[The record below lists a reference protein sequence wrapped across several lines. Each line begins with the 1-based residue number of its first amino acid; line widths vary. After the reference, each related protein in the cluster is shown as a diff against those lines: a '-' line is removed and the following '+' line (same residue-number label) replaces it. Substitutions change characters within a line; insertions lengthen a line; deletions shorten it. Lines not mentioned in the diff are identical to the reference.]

1 MGSFESSSETN
12 HPYSLGAEVEVA
24 RDEPGLKGS
33 WYLAT
38 IIDLPSVPLPKMLQ
52 RARVEYQT
60 LLTEDRSEPLK
71 EYVDMAYIRPSPPQQ
86 EVAAQNFEH
95 GDVVGAYFR
104 DGWWTGVVVR
114 VLGDSSYG
122 VFFENPPGIF
132 EFDRKDL
139 RVHLEWLGEKWVRTE
154 KQQRTG
160 SVFSSGMA
168 VEVNIKKENL
178 SDAWFPAIVIKE
190 NGDDT
195 FLVKYESS
203 DESSLGRVA
212 VDFLH
217 IRASLPPPPQANIK
231 YDVLEKVDAF
241 CDFAWR
247 PGLIAKRINDT
258 RYLVYFNR
266 TNEDKIINLSNIR
279 PRVEWKDG
287 KWVSRYQTRHDQI
300 ASNPE
305 GTVEVEGSGVTRDSM
320 SERTPLSANSV
331 KKSME
336 QSSLG
341 DGKGLSYALTGSM
354 KKMKLPTSDGNST
367 ESHPPKKLRRRNT
380 LEALLSATACDL
392 RKRQSKT
399 STKVLS
405 GLATPN
411 SEDKQSRPTEADANQ
426 HFAEIESLGGAAKVW
441 TGQQKHGQ
449 LDSQETNTMR
459 SKEGRSTKSQV
470 KSPLSIAADAGK
482 EDNADGGTAK
492 EIVHEDVSK
501 EAEMPVILCFEATGM
516 GGLDQKKNK
525 NCPTQD
531 SVKICPH
538 ISGGNSIKRKRGRP
552 RKVVVTIS
560 KGKEQNGAGGAADG
574 TVVEV
579 LPTQG
584 VASYML
590 TVGKS
595 TDSHDISTANNVGMT
610 SLAASGNMDDDDDQ
624 PLSTWIDEML
634 HCPTIIKE
642 SKLSPVRTVN
652 ACNEVREQKVDIA
665 QQVPVADATSD
676 CVLDETRS
684 LPFVKNSPIWKT
696 IEGME
701 IFRLM
706 PQDPHFRPLSKCKE
720 EYREGLAVANMV
732 TFTSLVE
739 KISKLRLD
747 DPSSIFY
754 GYLESLH
761 ELEKHGFD
769 VTVLQGRMNELLS
782 IKDRE
787 GQILNK
793 SKDAEFKILHYH
805 QEKTVLAEEMANI
818 TTQITKLQVEHTLI
832 ESKMKSKEL
841 EISRLQ
847 KRVDTINED
856 IQSAQ
861 LDFEKTVAAPWKLE

>member
-12 HPYSLGAEVEVA
+12 HLYSLGVEVEVT
-24 RDEPGLKGS
+24 RDEPGFKVS

-60 LLTEDRSEPLK
+60 LLTEDGSEPLK
-71 EYVDMAYIRPSPPQQ
+71 EYVDLAYIRPSPPQQ

-114 VLGDSSYG
+114 VLGDSSYR

-132 EFDRKDL
+132 EFDRKYL

-154 KQQRTG
+154 K
-160 SVFSSGMA
+160 
-168 VEVNIKKENL
+168 
-178 SDAWFPAIVIKE
+178 
-190 NGDDT
+190 
-195 FLVKYESS
+195 
-203 DESSLGRVA
+203 
-212 VDFLH
+212 
-217 IRASLPPPPQANIK
+217 
-231 YDVLEKVDAF
+231 
-241 CDFAWR
+241 
-247 PGLIAKRINDT
+247 
-258 RYLVYFNR
+258 
-266 TNEDKIINLSNIR
+266 
-279 PRVEWKDG
+279 
-287 KWVSRYQTRHDQI
+287 QTRHDQI

-320 SERTPLSANSV
+320 SERTLLSANSV

-380 LEALLSATACDL
+380 LEALLSATACNL

-411 SEDKQSRPTEADANQ
+411 SEDKQSRHSEADANQ
-426 HFAEIESLGGAAKVW
+426 RFAEIESLGGVAKVW
-441 TGQQKHGQ
+441 TGQRKHGQ

-470 KSPLSIAADAGK
+470 KSPLSSAADAGK

-492 EIVHEDVSK
+492 EIVHED
-501 EAEMPVILCFEATGM
+501 
-516 GGLDQKKNK
+516 
-525 NCPTQD
+525 
-531 SVKICPH
+531 KICPH

-560 KGKEQNGAGGAADG
+560 KGKEQNGDGGAVDG

-595 TDSHDISTANNVGMT
+595 TDSQDVSTANNVGMT

-624 PLSTWIDEML
+624 PLSTWIDGML

-652 ACNEVREQKVDIA
+652 ECNEVREQKVGIA
-665 QQVPVADATSD
+665 QQVPAADATSD

-706 PQDPHFRPLSKCKE
+706 PQDAHFRPLGKCKE

-747 DPSSIFY
+747 DPRSIFY

-787 GQILNK
+787 GQILNE
-793 SKDAEFKILHYH
+793 SKDAEFKILHYN

-856 IQSAQ
+856 IQGAQ
-861 LDFEKTVAAPWKLE
+861 LDFEKTAAASWKLE

>member
-1 MGSFESSSETN
+1 M
-12 HPYSLGAEVEVA
+12 PQ
-24 RDEPGLKGS
+24 
-33 WYLAT
+33 
-38 IIDLPSVPLPKMLQ
+38 M
-52 RARVEYQT
+52 ARVEYQT
-60 LLTEDRSEPLK
+60 LLTEDGSEPLK
-71 EYVDMAYIRPSPPQQ
+71 EYVDLAFIRPSPPQQ

-95 GDVVGAYFR
+95 GDVVSAYFKE
-104 DGWWTGVVVR
+104 GWWTGVVVR
-114 VLGDSSYG
+114 VLGDSSYR
-122 VFFENPPGIF
+122 VFFENPPDVI
-132 EFDRKDL
+132 EFGRKDL
-139 RVHLEWLGEKWVRTE
+139 RVHLEWLGEKWVRIE
-154 KQQRTG
+154 KQEQMR
-160 SVFSSGMA
+160 
-168 VEVNIKKENL
+168 
-178 SDAWFPAIVIKE
+178 
-190 NGDDT
+190 
-195 FLVKYESS
+195 
-203 DESSLGRVA
+203 
-212 VDFLH
+212 
-217 IRASLPPPPQANIK
+217 Q
-231 YDVLEKVDAF
+231 
-241 CDFAWR
+241 
-247 PGLIAKRINDT
+247 
-258 RYLVYFNR
+258 
-266 TNEDKIINLSNIR
+266 
-279 PRVEWKDG
+279 
-287 KWVSRYQTRHDQI
+287 DQF

-305 GTVEVEGSGVTRDSM
+305 GTVEAEGLGVTRDSM
-320 SERTPLSANSV
+320 SERTLLSANSV

-341 DGKGLSYALTGSM
+341 DGKELSYALTGNM
-354 KKMKLPTSDGNST
+354 KKMKLPTPDV
-367 ESHPPKKLRRRNT
+367 
-380 LEALLSATACDL
+380 CDL
-392 RKRQSKT
+392 KKRQSKT

-411 SEDKQSRPTEADANQ
+411 SEDKQSR
-426 HFAEIESLGGAAKVW
+426 HSGAAKVW

-470 KSPLSIAADAGK
+470 KSPLSSAAGK
-482 EDNADGGTAK
+482 EDNGDAGTAE
-492 EIVHEDVSK
+492 EIVHED
-501 EAEMPVILCFEATGM
+501 
-516 GGLDQKKNK
+516 
-525 NCPTQD
+525 
-531 SVKICPH
+531 KICPH

-590 TVGKS
+590 TEGKS
-595 TDSHDISTANNVGMT
+595 TDSHDVSTANNVGMT

-624 PLSTWIDEML
+624 PLSTWIDGML
-634 HCPTIIKE
+634 QCPTIIKE

-652 ACNEVREQKVDIA
+652 ECSEVREQNIDIA
-665 QQVPVADATSD
+665 QQVRAADATSD
-676 CVLDETRS
+676 CVLDDNRS
-684 LPFVKNSPIWKT
+684 LPFVKSSPIWKT

-706 PQDPHFRPLSKCKE
+706 PQDPHFHPLGKCKE

-747 DPSSIFY
+747 DSRSIFY

-761 ELEKHGFD
+761 EMEKHGFN
-769 VTVLQGRMNELLS
+769 VTVLQGRMNKLLS

-787 GQILNK
+787 GQILNE
-793 SKDAEFKILHYH
+793 SKDAEFKILHYN
-805 QEKTVLAEEMANI
+805 QEKTLLAEEMTNI

-847 KRVDTINED
+847 KRVDSINED

-861 LDFEKTVAAPWKLE
+861 LDFEKIAAAPWKLG

>member
-154 KQQRTG
+154 KQ
-160 SVFSSGMA
+160 
-168 VEVNIKKENL
+168 E
-178 SDAWFPAIVIKE
+178 
-190 NGDDT
+190 
-195 FLVKYESS
+195 
-203 DESSLGRVA
+203 
-212 VDFLH
+212 
-217 IRASLPPPPQANIK
+217 
-231 YDVLEKVDAF
+231 
-241 CDFAWR
+241 
-247 PGLIAKRINDT
+247 
-258 RYLVYFNR
+258 
-266 TNEDKIINLSNIR
+266 
-279 PRVEWKDG
+279 
-287 KWVSRYQTRHDQI
+287 QTRHDQI

-492 EIVHEDVSK
+492 EIVHED
-501 EAEMPVILCFEATGM
+501 
-516 GGLDQKKNK
+516 
-525 NCPTQD
+525 
-531 SVKICPH
+531 KICPH

>member
-1 MGSFESSSETN
+1 M
-12 HPYSLGAEVEVA
+12 PQ
-24 RDEPGLKGS
+24 
-33 WYLAT
+33 
-38 IIDLPSVPLPKMLQ
+38 M
-52 RARVEYQT
+52 ARVEYQT
-60 LLTEDRSEPLK
+60 LLTEDGSEPLK
-71 EYVDMAYIRPSPPQQ
+71 EYVDLAFIRPSPPQQ

-95 GDVVGAYFR
+95 GDVVSAYFKE
-104 DGWWTGVVVR
+104 GWWTGVVVR
-114 VLGDSSYG
+114 VLGDSSYR
-122 VFFENPPGIF
+122 VFFENPPDVI
-132 EFDRKDL
+132 EFGRKDL
-139 RVHLEWLGEKWVRTE
+139 RVHLEWLGEKWVRIE
-154 KQQRTG
+154 KQEQMR
-160 SVFSSGMA
+160 
-168 VEVNIKKENL
+168 
-178 SDAWFPAIVIKE
+178 
-190 NGDDT
+190 
-195 FLVKYESS
+195 
-203 DESSLGRVA
+203 
-212 VDFLH
+212 
-217 IRASLPPPPQANIK
+217 Q
-231 YDVLEKVDAF
+231 
-241 CDFAWR
+241 
-247 PGLIAKRINDT
+247 
-258 RYLVYFNR
+258 
-266 TNEDKIINLSNIR
+266 
-279 PRVEWKDG
+279 
-287 KWVSRYQTRHDQI
+287 DQF

-305 GTVEVEGSGVTRDSM
+305 GTVEAEGLGVTRDSM
-320 SERTPLSANSV
+320 SERTLLSANSV

-341 DGKGLSYALTGSM
+341 DGKELSYALTGNM
-354 KKMKLPTSDGNST
+354 KKMKLPTPDV
-367 ESHPPKKLRRRNT
+367 
-380 LEALLSATACDL
+380 CDL
-392 RKRQSKT
+392 KKRQSKT

-411 SEDKQSRPTEADANQ
+411 SEDKQSR
-426 HFAEIESLGGAAKVW
+426 HSGAAKVW

-470 KSPLSIAADAGK
+470 KSPLSSAADAGK
-482 EDNADGGTAK
+482 EDNGDAGTAE
-492 EIVHEDVSK
+492 EIVHED
-501 EAEMPVILCFEATGM
+501 
-516 GGLDQKKNK
+516 
-525 NCPTQD
+525 
-531 SVKICPH
+531 KICPH

-590 TVGKS
+590 TEGKS
-595 TDSHDISTANNVGMT
+595 TDSHDVSTANNVGMT

-624 PLSTWIDEML
+624 PLSTWIDGML
-634 HCPTIIKE
+634 QCPTIIKE

-652 ACNEVREQKVDIA
+652 ECSEVREQNIDIA
-665 QQVPVADATSD
+665 QQVRAADATSD
-676 CVLDETRS
+676 CVLDDNRS
-684 LPFVKNSPIWKT
+684 LPFVKSSPIWKT

-706 PQDPHFRPLSKCKE
+706 PQDPHFHPLGKCKE

-747 DPSSIFY
+747 DSRSIFY

-761 ELEKHGFD
+761 EMEKHGFN
-769 VTVLQGRMNELLS
+769 VTVLQGRMNKLLS

-787 GQILNK
+787 GQILNE
-793 SKDAEFKILHYH
+793 SKDAEFKILHYN
-805 QEKTVLAEEMANI
+805 QEKTLLAEEMTNI

-847 KRVDTINED
+847 KRVDSINED

-861 LDFEKTVAAPWKLE
+861 LDFEKIAAAPWKLG

>member
-1 MGSFESSSETN
+1 MGSFESSSETK
-12 HPYSLGAEVEVA
+12 HLYSLGAEVEVTSA
-24 RDEPGLKGS
+24 EPGFKGS

-38 IIDLPSVPLPKMLQ
+38 IIDLPSVPSPKMPQ
-52 RARVEYQT
+52 MARVEYQT
-60 LLTEDRSEPLK
+60 LLTEDGSEPLK
-71 EYVDMAYIRPSPPQQ
+71 EYVDLAFIRPSPPQQ

-95 GDVVGAYFR
+95 GDVVSAYFKE
-104 DGWWTGVVVR
+104 GWWTGVVVR
-114 VLGDSSYG
+114 VLGDSSYR
-122 VFFENPPGIF
+122 VFFENPPDVI
-132 EFDRKDL
+132 EFGRKDL
-139 RVHLEWLGEKWVRTE
+139 RVHLEWLGEKWVRIE
-154 KQQRTG
+154 KQEQMR
-160 SVFSSGMA
+160 
-168 VEVNIKKENL
+168 
-178 SDAWFPAIVIKE
+178 
-190 NGDDT
+190 
-195 FLVKYESS
+195 
-203 DESSLGRVA
+203 
-212 VDFLH
+212 
-217 IRASLPPPPQANIK
+217 Q
-231 YDVLEKVDAF
+231 
-241 CDFAWR
+241 
-247 PGLIAKRINDT
+247 
-258 RYLVYFNR
+258 
-266 TNEDKIINLSNIR
+266 
-279 PRVEWKDG
+279 
-287 KWVSRYQTRHDQI
+287 DQF

-305 GTVEVEGSGVTRDSM
+305 GTVEAEGLGVTRDSM
-320 SERTPLSANSV
+320 SERTLLSANSV

-341 DGKGLSYALTGSM
+341 DGKELSYALTGNM
-354 KKMKLPTSDGNST
+354 KKMKLPTPDGNST
-367 ESHPPKKLRRRNT
+367 ESHPSKKLRRRNT
-380 LEALLSATACDL
+380 LEALLSSTACDL
-392 RKRQSKT
+392 KKRQSKT

-411 SEDKQSRPTEADANQ
+411 SEDKQSR
-426 HFAEIESLGGAAKVW
+426 HSGAAKVW

-470 KSPLSIAADAGK
+470 KSPLSSAAGK
-482 EDNADGGTAK
+482 EDNADAGTAE
-492 EIVHEDVSK
+492 EIVHED
-501 EAEMPVILCFEATGM
+501 
-516 GGLDQKKNK
+516 
-525 NCPTQD
+525 
-531 SVKICPH
+531 KICPH

-560 KGKEQNGAGGAADG
+560 KGKEQNGAGVAADG

-590 TVGKS
+590 TEGKS
-595 TDSHDISTANNVGMT
+595 TDSHDVSTANNVGMT

-624 PLSTWIDEML
+624 PLSTWIDGML
-634 HCPTIIKE
+634 QCPTIIKE

-652 ACNEVREQKVDIA
+652 ECSEVTEQNIDIA
-665 QQVPVADATSD
+665 QQVRAADATSD
-676 CVLDETRS
+676 CVLDDNRS
-684 LPFVKNSPIWKT
+684 LPFVKSSPIWKT

-706 PQDPHFRPLSKCKE
+706 PQDPHFHPLGKCKE

-747 DPSSIFY
+747 DSRSIFY

-761 ELEKHGFD
+761 EMEKHGFN
-769 VTVLQGRMNELLS
+769 VTVLQGRMNKLLS

-787 GQILNK
+787 GQILNE
-793 SKDAEFKILHYH
+793 SKDAEFKILHYN
-805 QEKTVLAEEMANI
+805 QEKTLLAEEMANI

-847 KRVDTINED
+847 KRVDSINED

-861 LDFEKTVAAPWKLE
+861 LDFEKIAAAPWKLG

>member
-287 KWVSRYQTRHDQI
+287 KWVSRYQEQTRHDQI

-426 HFAEIESLGGAAKVW
+426 HFAEIESLGGAAK
-441 TGQQKHGQ
+441 
-449 LDSQETNTMR
+449 
-459 SKEGRSTKSQV
+459 
-470 KSPLSIAADAGK
+470 
-482 EDNADGGTAK
+482 
-492 EIVHEDVSK
+492 
-501 EAEMPVILCFEATGM
+501 
-516 GGLDQKKNK
+516 
-525 NCPTQD
+525 
-531 SVKICPH
+531 VKICPH

>member
-12 HPYSLGAEVEVA
+12 HLYSLGVEVEVT
-24 RDEPGLKGS
+24 RDEPGFKVS

-60 LLTEDRSEPLK
+60 LLTEDGSEPLK
-71 EYVDMAYIRPSPPQQ
+71 EYVDLAYIRPSPPQQ

-114 VLGDSSYG
+114 VLGDSSYR

-132 EFDRKDL
+132 EFDRKYL

-154 KQQRTG
+154 KQDRFSFQLRDG
-160 SVFSSGMA
+160 SRS
-168 VEVNIKKENL
+168 EYQKENL
-178 SDAWFPAIVIKE
+178 SDAWFPATVIKE

-203 DESSLGRVA
+203 DESNLGRVA

-320 SERTPLSANSV
+320 SERTLLSANSV

-380 LEALLSATACDL
+380 LEALLSATACNL

-411 SEDKQSRPTEADANQ
+411 SEDKQSRHSEADANQ
-426 HFAEIESLGGAAKVW
+426 RFAEIESLGGVAKVW
-441 TGQQKHGQ
+441 TGQRKHGQ

-470 KSPLSIAADAGK
+470 KSPLSSAADAGK

-492 EIVHEDVSK
+492 EIVHED
-501 EAEMPVILCFEATGM
+501 
-516 GGLDQKKNK
+516 
-525 NCPTQD
+525 
-531 SVKICPH
+531 KICPH

-560 KGKEQNGAGGAADG
+560 KGKEQNGDGGAVDG

-595 TDSHDISTANNVGMT
+595 TDSQDVSTANNVGMT

-624 PLSTWIDEML
+624 PLSTWIDGML

-652 ACNEVREQKVDIA
+652 ECNEVREQKVGIA
-665 QQVPVADATSD
+665 QQVPAADATSD

-706 PQDPHFRPLSKCKE
+706 PQDAHFRPLGKCKE

-747 DPSSIFY
+747 DPRSIFY

-787 GQILNK
+787 GQILNE
-793 SKDAEFKILHYH
+793 SKDAEFKILHYN

-856 IQSAQ
+856 IQGAQ
-861 LDFEKTVAAPWKLE
+861 LDFEKTAAASWKLE

>member
-12 HPYSLGAEVEVA
+12 HLYSLGVEVEVT
-24 RDEPGLKGS
+24 RDEPGFKVS

-60 LLTEDRSEPLK
+60 LLTEDGSEPLK
-71 EYVDMAYIRPSPPQQ
+71 EYVDLAYIRPSPPQQ

-114 VLGDSSYG
+114 VLGDSSYR

-132 EFDRKDL
+132 EFDRKYL

-154 KQQRTG
+154 KQDRFSFQLRDG
-160 SVFSSGMA
+160 SRS
-168 VEVNIKKENL
+168 EYQKENL
-178 SDAWFPAIVIKE
+178 SDAWFPATVIKE

-203 DESSLGRVA
+203 DESNLGRVA

-287 KWVSRYQTRHDQI
+287 KWVSRYQEQTRHDQI

-320 SERTPLSANSV
+320 SERTLLSANSV

-380 LEALLSATACDL
+380 LEALLSATACNL

-411 SEDKQSRPTEADANQ
+411 SEDKQSRHSEADANQ
-426 HFAEIESLGGAAKVW
+426 RFAEIESLGGVAK
-441 TGQQKHGQ
+441 
-449 LDSQETNTMR
+449 
-459 SKEGRSTKSQV
+459 
-470 KSPLSIAADAGK
+470 
-482 EDNADGGTAK
+482 
-492 EIVHEDVSK
+492 
-501 EAEMPVILCFEATGM
+501 
-516 GGLDQKKNK
+516 
-525 NCPTQD
+525 
-531 SVKICPH
+531 VKICPH

-560 KGKEQNGAGGAADG
+560 KGKEQNGDGGAVDG

-595 TDSHDISTANNVGMT
+595 TDSQDVSTANNVGMT

-624 PLSTWIDEML
+624 PLSTWIDGML

-652 ACNEVREQKVDIA
+652 ECNEVREQKVGIA
-665 QQVPVADATSD
+665 QQVPAADATSD

-706 PQDPHFRPLSKCKE
+706 PQDAHFRPLGKCKE

-747 DPSSIFY
+747 DPRSIFY

-787 GQILNK
+787 GQILNE
-793 SKDAEFKILHYH
+793 SKDAEFKILHYN

-856 IQSAQ
+856 IQGAQ
-861 LDFEKTVAAPWKLE
+861 LDFEKTAAASWKLE

>member
-1 MGSFESSSETN
+1 MGSFESSSETK
-12 HPYSLGAEVEVA
+12 HLYSLGAEVEVTSA
-24 RDEPGLKGS
+24 EPGFKGS

-38 IIDLPSVPLPKMLQ
+38 IIDLPSVPSPKMPQ
-52 RARVEYQT
+52 MARVEYQT
-60 LLTEDRSEPLK
+60 LLTEDGSEPLK
-71 EYVDMAYIRPSPPQQ
+71 EYVDLAFIRPSPPQQ

-95 GDVVGAYFR
+95 GDVVSAYFKE
-104 DGWWTGVVVR
+104 GWWTGVVVR
-114 VLGDSSYG
+114 VLGDSSYR
-122 VFFENPPGIF
+122 VFFENPPDVI
-132 EFDRKDL
+132 EFGRKDL
-139 RVHLEWLGEKWVRTE
+139 RVHLEWLGEKWVRIE
-154 KQQRTG
+154 KQMRQ
-160 SVFSSGMA
+160 
-168 VEVNIKKENL
+168 
-178 SDAWFPAIVIKE
+178 
-190 NGDDT
+190 
-195 FLVKYESS
+195 
-203 DESSLGRVA
+203 
-212 VDFLH
+212 
-217 IRASLPPPPQANIK
+217 
-231 YDVLEKVDAF
+231 
-241 CDFAWR
+241 
-247 PGLIAKRINDT
+247 
-258 RYLVYFNR
+258 
-266 TNEDKIINLSNIR
+266 
-279 PRVEWKDG
+279 
-287 KWVSRYQTRHDQI
+287 DQF

-305 GTVEVEGSGVTRDSM
+305 GTVEAEGLGVTRDSM
-320 SERTPLSANSV
+320 SERTLLSANSV

-341 DGKGLSYALTGSM
+341 DGKELSYALTGNM
-354 KKMKLPTSDGNST
+354 KKMKLPTPDGNST
-367 ESHPPKKLRRRNT
+367 ESHPSKKLRRRNT
-380 LEALLSATACDL
+380 LEALLSSTVCDL
-392 RKRQSKT
+392 KKRQSKT

-411 SEDKQSRPTEADANQ
+411 SEDKQSR
-426 HFAEIESLGGAAKVW
+426 HSGAAKVW

-470 KSPLSIAADAGK
+470 KSPLSSAADAGK
-482 EDNADGGTAK
+482 EDNGDAGTAE
-492 EIVHEDVSK
+492 EIVHED
-501 EAEMPVILCFEATGM
+501 
-516 GGLDQKKNK
+516 
-525 NCPTQD
+525 
-531 SVKICPH
+531 KICPH

-590 TVGKS
+590 TEGKS
-595 TDSHDISTANNVGMT
+595 TGTTDSHDVSTANNVGMT

-624 PLSTWIDEML
+624 PLSTWIDGML
-634 HCPTIIKE
+634 QCPTIIKE

-652 ACNEVREQKVDIA
+652 ECSEVREQNIDIA
-665 QQVPVADATSD
+665 QQVRAADATSD
-676 CVLDETRS
+676 CVLDDNRS
-684 LPFVKNSPIWKT
+684 LPFVKSSPIWKT

-706 PQDPHFRPLSKCKE
+706 PQDPHFHPLGKCKE

-747 DPSSIFY
+747 DSRSIFY

-761 ELEKHGFD
+761 EMEKHGFN
-769 VTVLQGRMNELLS
+769 VTVLQGRMNKLLS

-787 GQILNK
+787 GQILNE
-793 SKDAEFKILHYH
+793 SKDAEFKILHYN
-805 QEKTVLAEEMANI
+805 QEKTLLAEEMTNI

-847 KRVDTINED
+847 KRVDSINED

-861 LDFEKTVAAPWKLE
+861 LDFEKIAAAPWKLG

>member
-12 HPYSLGAEVEVA
+12 HLYSLGVEVEVT
-24 RDEPGLKGS
+24 RDEPGFKVS

-60 LLTEDRSEPLK
+60 LLTEDGSEPLK
-71 EYVDMAYIRPSPPQQ
+71 EYVDLAYIRPSPPQQ

-114 VLGDSSYG
+114 VLGDSSYR

-132 EFDRKDL
+132 EFDRKYL

-154 KQQRTG
+154 KQ
-160 SVFSSGMA
+160 
-168 VEVNIKKENL
+168 E
-178 SDAWFPAIVIKE
+178 
-190 NGDDT
+190 
-195 FLVKYESS
+195 
-203 DESSLGRVA
+203 
-212 VDFLH
+212 
-217 IRASLPPPPQANIK
+217 
-231 YDVLEKVDAF
+231 
-241 CDFAWR
+241 
-247 PGLIAKRINDT
+247 
-258 RYLVYFNR
+258 
-266 TNEDKIINLSNIR
+266 
-279 PRVEWKDG
+279 
-287 KWVSRYQTRHDQI
+287 QTRHDQI

-320 SERTPLSANSV
+320 SERTLLSANSV

-380 LEALLSATACDL
+380 LEALLSATACNL

-411 SEDKQSRPTEADANQ
+411 SEDKQSRHSEADANQ
-426 HFAEIESLGGAAKVW
+426 RFAEIESLGGVAKVW
-441 TGQQKHGQ
+441 TGQRKHGQ

-470 KSPLSIAADAGK
+470 KSPLSSAADAGK

-492 EIVHEDVSK
+492 EIVHED
-501 EAEMPVILCFEATGM
+501 
-516 GGLDQKKNK
+516 
-525 NCPTQD
+525 
-531 SVKICPH
+531 KICPH

-560 KGKEQNGAGGAADG
+560 KGKEQNGDGGAVDG

-595 TDSHDISTANNVGMT
+595 TDSQDVSTANNVGMT

-624 PLSTWIDEML
+624 PLSTWIDGML

-652 ACNEVREQKVDIA
+652 ECNEVREQKVGIA
-665 QQVPVADATSD
+665 QQVPAADATSD

-706 PQDPHFRPLSKCKE
+706 PQDAHFRPLGKCKE

-747 DPSSIFY
+747 DPRSIFY

-787 GQILNK
+787 GQILNE
-793 SKDAEFKILHYH
+793 SKDAEFKILHYN

-856 IQSAQ
+856 IQGAQ
-861 LDFEKTVAAPWKLE
+861 LDFEKTAAASWKLE

>member
-1 MGSFESSSETN
+1 MGSFESSSETK
-12 HPYSLGAEVEVA
+12 HLYSLGAEVEVTSA
-24 RDEPGLKGS
+24 EPGFKGS

-38 IIDLPSVPLPKMLQ
+38 IIDLPSVPSPKMPQ
-52 RARVEYQT
+52 MARVEYQT
-60 LLTEDRSEPLK
+60 LLTEDGSEPLK
-71 EYVDMAYIRPSPPQQ
+71 EYVDLAFIRPSPPQQ

-95 GDVVGAYFR
+95 GDVVSAYFKE
-104 DGWWTGVVVR
+104 GWWTGVVVR
-114 VLGDSSYG
+114 VLGDSSYR
-122 VFFENPPGIF
+122 VFFENPPDVI
-132 EFDRKDL
+132 EFGRKDL
-139 RVHLEWLGEKWVRTE
+139 RVHLEWLGEKWVRIE

-160 SVFSSGMA
+160 SVFSSGMP
-168 VEVNIKKENL
+168 VEVNIKKGNL

-195 FLVKYESS
+195 FLVKYKSS
-203 DESSLGRVA
+203 DESNLGRVT
-212 VDFLH
+212 VDILH
-217 IRASLPPPPQANIK
+217 IRVSLPPPPQANIK

-241 CDFAWR
+241 YDFAWR

-287 KWVSRYQTRHDQI
+287 KWVSRYQMRQDQF

-305 GTVEVEGSGVTRDSM
+305 GTVEAEGLGVTRDSM
-320 SERTPLSANSV
+320 SERTLLSANSV

-341 DGKGLSYALTGSM
+341 DGKELSYALTGNM
-354 KKMKLPTSDGNST
+354 KKMKLPTPDGNST
-367 ESHPPKKLRRRNT
+367 ESHPSKKLRRRNT
-380 LEALLSATACDL
+380 LEALLSSTVCDL
-392 RKRQSKT
+392 KKRQSKT

-411 SEDKQSRPTEADANQ
+411 SEDKQSR
-426 HFAEIESLGGAAKVW
+426 HSGAAKVW

-470 KSPLSIAADAGK
+470 KSPLSSAADAGK
-482 EDNADGGTAK
+482 EDNGDAGTAE
-492 EIVHEDVSK
+492 EIVHED
-501 EAEMPVILCFEATGM
+501 
-516 GGLDQKKNK
+516 
-525 NCPTQD
+525 
-531 SVKICPH
+531 KICPH

-590 TVGKS
+590 TEGKS
-595 TDSHDISTANNVGMT
+595 TGTTDSHDVSTANNVGMT

-624 PLSTWIDEML
+624 PLSTWIDGML
-634 HCPTIIKE
+634 QCPTIIKE

-652 ACNEVREQKVDIA
+652 ECSEVREQNIDIA
-665 QQVPVADATSD
+665 QQVRAADATSD
-676 CVLDETRS
+676 CVLDDNRS
-684 LPFVKNSPIWKT
+684 LPFVKSSPIWKT

-706 PQDPHFRPLSKCKE
+706 PQDPHFHPLGKCKE

-747 DPSSIFY
+747 DSRSIFY

-761 ELEKHGFD
+761 EMEKHGFN
-769 VTVLQGRMNELLS
+769 VTVLQGRMNKLLS

-787 GQILNK
+787 GQILNE
-793 SKDAEFKILHYH
+793 SKDAEFKILHYN
-805 QEKTVLAEEMANI
+805 QEKTLLAEEMTNI

-847 KRVDTINED
+847 KRVDSINED

-861 LDFEKTVAAPWKLE
+861 LDFEKIAAAPWKLG